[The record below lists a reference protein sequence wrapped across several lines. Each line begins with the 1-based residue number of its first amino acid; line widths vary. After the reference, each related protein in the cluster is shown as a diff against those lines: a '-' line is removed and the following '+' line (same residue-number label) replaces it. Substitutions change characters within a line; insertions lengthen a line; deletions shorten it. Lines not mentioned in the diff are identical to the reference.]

1 MVVIKH
7 GGAAKTVIGGVIEKI
22 NSITKHN
29 YVLLAKL
36 TP

>member
-7 GGAAKTVIGGVIEKI
+7 GGAAETVVGGVIEKI
-22 NSITKHN
+22 DSTTNHN